1 MTFDKTAIW
10 PQWINTIHFGRNKSE
25 CFSNVI
31 LICYILRR
39 GVIYGSY
46 FIQHHVQHRVEG
58 WIHSSESGT
67 QRTLLVYLLFYTI
80 STRILPLFCCCKSLL
95 PNILVLCRRLNAYS
109 LFRTSC
115 YIVNRKY
122 TAKRILETKK
132 SKELFRCH
140 IDGVIYLLSKTI

>member
-10 PQWINTIHFGRNKSE
+10 PQWNNTIHFGRNKSE

-39 GVIYGSY
+39 GVLYGSY
-46 FIQHHVQHRVEG
+46 FILHHVQHRVEG

-67 QRTLLVYLLFYTI
+67 THLIGLFI

-109 LFRTSC
+109 LFRTPC
-115 YIVNRKY
+115 YNVNRKY
-122 TAKRILETKK
+122 TAKRMLDTKK